1 MNIIPLD
8 TADFD
13 LVAIKTTNN
22 CAPTPHCMRH
32 GAMNKI
38 TLNEDG
44 GGIQGLFRQKLQE
57 SIIFIFFLSFHPFIG
72 KGIKP

>member
-8 TADFD
+8 AADFD

-32 GAMNKI
+32 GAINKI

-44 GGIQGLFRQKLQE
+44 GGIQVYSVRNCRKA
-57 SIIFIFFLSFHPFIG
+57 
-72 KGIKP
+72 